1 MARVSIFGMGYVGCV
16 SAACLARDGHDVIG
30 VDIAPVKLQAI
41 REGRS
46 PLGEPGLD
54 DLVAAGVAAGRLRVT
69 DSAAEAVCATDISL
83 LCVGTPSRPNGSL
96 DMGHLERVSEQIGA
110 ALRQRGPGHVVCV
123 RSTMLPGSLD
133 GIVKA
138 ALERASGFADG
149 THFHVASNPE
159 FLREGSAIRD
169 YDKPPK
175 VVIGARSEHAANM
188 LRALYAHIEAPV
200 FVVRPEVAELVKCV
214 DNTWHALKIAFANEV
229 GEVCRQAGLDS
240 HELIEIFLADRQLNV
255 SPAYLRPGFAF
266 GGSCLPKDVRAI
278 NYYARHHDLD
288 VPILQHVLPS
298 NVAMIERVFQRI
310 LQCGARKVGL
320 YGLSFKPNTD
330 DLRESPQ
337 VRLVEMLVGKGIEV
351 RILDEYIQPDRLTGA
366 NKQYIDEHVP
376 HMLGMLVDGFDA
388 LESFSEIIV
397 VAHRTPAVE
406 AWAARRNAR
415 VPVLDLARVPG
426 LARTAGVSGASW

>member
-30 VDIAPVKLQAI
+30 VDVVPVKLQAI

-54 DLVAAGVAAGRLRVT
+54 ELVAAGVASGHLRVT
-69 DSAAEAVCATDISL
+69 DSAAEAVCATDVSL

-96 DMGHLERVSEQIGA
+96 DMGHLERVAEQIGS

-133 GIVKA
+133 NVVKA

-159 FLREGSAIRD
+159 FLREGSAIKD

-188 LRALYAHIEAPV
+188 LRSLYAHIEAPV

-255 SPAYLRPGFAF
+255 SPAYLKPGFAF

-310 LQCGARKVGL
+310 LQSGARKVGL

-351 RILDEYIQPDRLTGA
+351 RILDEYIQPDKLTGA

-376 HMLGMLVDGFDA
+376 HVMGLLVDGFEA

-406 AWAARRNAR
+406 AWAARRDPR
-415 VPVLDLARVPG
+415 IPVLDIARVPG
-426 LARTAGVSGASW
+426 LARTPGVSGASW